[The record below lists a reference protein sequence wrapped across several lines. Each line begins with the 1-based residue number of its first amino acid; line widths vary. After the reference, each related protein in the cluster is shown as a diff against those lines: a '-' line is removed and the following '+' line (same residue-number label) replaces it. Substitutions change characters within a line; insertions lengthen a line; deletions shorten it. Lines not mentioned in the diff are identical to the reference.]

1 MQGLVS
7 NGQQE
12 KKVTFPVNPSPRSTP
27 APNPTFFTDFLPT
40 RAISCF
46 VSSMGR
52 SYLYLNVSKAEG
64 LFIAYSSRVTDWLL
78 PILGNKTTLN
88 DIHYS
93 TSLTKRGDFLLLFI
107 LREADFKLLKQPPI
121 QIRRTA
127 HLRKWRSFQAQSSW
141 VAIFI
146 AV

>member
-12 KKVTFPVNPSPRSTP
+12 EESNLSTSPP
-27 APNPTFFTDFLPT
+27 LPPNPTFFTDFLPT

-52 SYLYLNVSKAEG
+52 SDLYLNVSKAEG
-64 LFIAYSSRVTDWLL
+64 LFIAYSSRVADWLL

-88 DIHYS
+88 DIHY
-93 TSLTKRGDFLLLFI
+93 
-107 LREADFKLLKQPPI
+107 
-121 QIRRTA
+121 
-127 HLRKWRSFQAQSSW
+127 
-141 VAIFI
+141 
-146 AV
+146 

>member
-12 KKVTFPVNPSPRSTP
+12 KKVTFPVNPSPPPSTP

-64 LFIAYSSRVTDWLL
+64 LFIAFSIRVADWLL
-78 PILGNKTTLN
+78 PILGNKTTLD
-88 DIHYS
+88 DIH
-93 TSLTKRGDFLLLFI
+93 
-107 LREADFKLLKQPPI
+107 
-121 QIRRTA
+121 
-127 HLRKWRSFQAQSSW
+127 H
-141 VAIFI
+141 
-146 AV
+146 

>member
-12 KKVTFPVNPSPRSTP
+12 KKVTFPLNPPPPPTPATP

-64 LFIAYSSRVTDWLL
+64 LFIAYSSRVADWLL

-88 DIHYS
+88 DIHY
-93 TSLTKRGDFLLLFI
+93 
-107 LREADFKLLKQPPI
+107 
-121 QIRRTA
+121 
-127 HLRKWRSFQAQSSW
+127 
-141 VAIFI
+141 
-146 AV
+146 

>member
-12 KKVTFPVNPSPRSTP
+12 EESNLSTYSPP
-27 APNPTFFTDFLPT
+27 PPPNPTFFTDFLPT

-52 SYLYLNVSKAEG
+52 SYLYLNVNKAEG

-78 PILGNKTTLN
+78 PIMGNKTKLN
-88 DIHYS
+88 DIHHQ
-93 TSLTKRGDFLLLFI
+93 TSLTKHGDFLLLFI

-127 HLRKWRSFQAQSSW
+127 HPRRWRSFQTGSSW
-141 VAIFI
+141 AAIFV